1 MGSLTLNRL
10 WTAFRTEFRLLAGNW
25 MYLSLHVLWAAL
37 VLMFLGHDNRSAQ
50 GLLETTLGRTA
61 IGLIS
66 LVSLFLAAISSSRSN
81 RMKFHELEDSFP
93 TGFEVIFG
101 RWLAGLLALVVFL
114 VEPTAFAATQGP
126 LTSLLAELPTY
137 LGEAGLTFAIASA
150 FAWALMSWSKPGRWA
165 YPLLAAGWL
174 GFLLGPTILADRFP
188 FASLLNFMRQGVS
201 FYSELWGRLLYGD
214 QPFWFNLFYIGL
226 LLLFLALLMISLSSR
241 RFYRPSLPGNVLL
254 VIALTLAGWSGM
266 RYVSGVQAARV
277 ENTLEILFNETNAFT
292 VTDYRLTLDLKDAQ
306 QTHFTAE
313 LTAANQS
320 SVPLDTLPF
329 RLNPVLTVTDASL
342 PVERRNEL
350 VIVHLSQPVGPG
362 ETLSFSINY
371 QGMLRVESIS
381 DGVVEASDFIDPR
394 GVRLTPTANWYP
406 VPILSGPNMKYT
418 QHDPAHIRLTVIN
431 SGSLPFAAN
440 LPAVGEN
447 TFEANSASWVFLIG
461 SPRLVVEQV
470 GDITLITSRA
480 DLEQARGLASVFE
493 GPLRK
498 ITPFFPDAKVQGLIL
513 MVLGEEG
520 GLPGRTPPVAGYPLV
535 VTPRYSPANMSASL
549 ASSHR
554 FVIKTLVTD
563 LWSLSGGDLD
573 PEFGGPVTSL
583 ERAFQAVVGF
593 LDTYVLEDGDPER
606 MQTHIQSDAQMQGG
620 VDEDQLVLLDI
631 YRQGSQDAVRDVLRQ
646 MYQKPN
652 ELRGLRYESLSQWIR
667 SAGGMQ

>member
-1 MGSLTLNRL
+1 M
-10 WTAFRTEFRLLAGNW
+10 
-25 MYLSLHVLWAAL
+25 
-37 VLMFLGHDNRSAQ
+37 
-50 GLLETTLGRTA
+50 
-61 IGLIS
+61 
-66 LVSLFLAAISSSRSN
+66 
-81 RMKFHELEDSFP
+81 
-93 TGFEVIFG
+93 
-101 RWLAGLLALVVFL
+101 
-114 VEPTAFAATQGP
+114 
-126 LTSLLAELPTY
+126 
-137 LGEAGLTFAIASA
+137 
-150 FAWALMSWSKPGRWA
+150 
-165 YPLLAAGWL
+165 
-174 GFLLGPTILADRFP
+174 
-188 FASLLNFMRQGVS
+188 
-201 FYSELWGRLLYGD
+201 YGD

-226 LLLFLALLMISLSSR
+226 LLLFLAILMISLSSR
-241 RFYRPSLPGNVLL
+241 RFYRSSLVGSVLL

-266 RYVSGVQAARV
+266 RYGSGVQAAQIS
-277 ENTLEILFNETNAFT
+277 NTFETLSIETNSFT
-292 VTDYRLTLDLKDAQ
+292 ITDYQLILDLKDAQ
-306 QTHFTAE
+306 PAHFTAE
-313 LTAANQS
+313 LTAVNQS

-342 PVERRNEL
+342 PFERRNEL

-493 GPLRK
+493 DPLRK

-520 GLPGRTPPVAGYPLV
+520 GLPGRTPPAAGYPLV
-535 VTPRYSPANMSASL
+535 VTPRYSPANMSATL
-549 ASSHR
+549 SSSR
-554 FVIKTLVTD
+554 QFVIKTLLTD
-563 LWSLSGGDLD
+563 LWSLSGGELD
-573 PEFGGPVTSL
+573 PEYGGAVTSL

-593 LDTYVLEDGDPER
+593 LDIYVREDGNPER
-606 MQTHIQSDAQMQGG
+606 MQALIQSDAQMQGG
-620 VDEDQLVLLDI
+620 VDEDRLALLEI
-631 YRQGSQDAVRDVLRQ
+631 YRQSGQEAVKNVLNQ
-646 MYQKPN
+646 MYQKPD
-652 ELRGLRYESLSQWIR
+652 ELRGLPYEALPQWIR
-667 SAGGMQ
+667 LAGGMR